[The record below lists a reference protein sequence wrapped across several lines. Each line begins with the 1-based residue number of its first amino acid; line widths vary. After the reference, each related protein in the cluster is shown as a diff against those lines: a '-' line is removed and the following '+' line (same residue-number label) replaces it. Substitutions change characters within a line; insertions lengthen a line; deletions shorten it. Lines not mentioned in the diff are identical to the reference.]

1 MIIATAFSAGKIS
14 LSVSVLSAAYSAEM
28 SIDNVNL
35 DELSLIVKI
44 YRKPKIGIVAL
55 AQLAHMKSFSHPSL

>member
-44 YRKPKIGIVAL
+44 YGKPKIGIVEA
-55 AQLAHMKSFSHPSL
+55 AH